1 MVLLTTLVP
10 LILLIW
16 SVRGITAAREGLIVL
31 PIPIA
36 TSTIILHLIGF
47 LKNYAPG
54 NELASFASS
63 LTPLVWVPLN
73 MMIGFSLPEDI
84 ESDNDQKKFDPKFLW
99 LARDGLFVS
108 ISILFWSYGALQLY
122 ENLSFLN
129 IWSSDLLTAFLT
141 VMGGVIL
148 ISARTGFSW
157 SFFGACTLK
166 TGFIMSALTLT
177 TYLNFLSIL
186 TRDLGGIGNMLA
198 LGWIMLFFTSL
209 ALAAAHFMSIM
220 YRESGLTEGIQRNWH
235 FLELFG
241 FYVFL
246 SMAPPTFFDLVGF

>member
-63 LTPLVWVPLN
+63 LTPLVWVPLF

-84 ESDNDQKKFDPKFLW
+84 ESDNDQKKFDLKFLR
-99 LARDGLFVS
+99 LVRDGLFVFL
-108 ISILFWSYGALQLY
+108 SILFWSYGALQLY
-122 ENLSFLN
+122 ENLSFLD
-129 IWSSDLLTAFLT
+129 IWSSDLLAAFLT
-141 VMGGVIL
+141 VIGGVIL
-148 ISARTGFSW
+148 ISARADFSW

-177 TYLNFLSIL
+177 TYLYFLSIL
-186 TRDLGGIGNMLA
+186 TLDLRGIGDMLA
-198 LGWIMLFFTSL
+198 LGWILLFFTSL

-220 YRESGLTEGIQRNWH
+220 YRECVLKEVIQRNWH

-246 SMAPPTFFDLVGF
+246 SMAPPTFFDIVGF